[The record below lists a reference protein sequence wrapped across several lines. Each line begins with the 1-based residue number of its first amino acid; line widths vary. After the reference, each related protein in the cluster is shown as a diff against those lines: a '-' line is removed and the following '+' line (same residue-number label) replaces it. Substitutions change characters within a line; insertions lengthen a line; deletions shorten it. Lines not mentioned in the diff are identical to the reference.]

1 MQPAV
6 AGGQGRKGELEK
18 GLEAAVPAQ
27 ISRPSQRG
35 AGPSRP
41 SVARAGTQTPD
52 SARQGARR
60 GGRGRVFTPV
70 SPWAVLVGGLVV
82 PSGTGLG
89 ARGAAGGL
97 PRRRETPAPVSW
109 PSTHAGFMVVSSE
122 LPRRA
127 RGDAG
132 LGRGLTRTAG
142 LRDRP
147 QGPRLGGSSAAL
159 EESGKRRWGA
169 RWARARR
176 ISNGPISARP
186 RKGAWPQKR
195 RLLSR
200 MLCSSPRRP
209 TQTVHR
215 QPGVWA
221 LGLEWEAR
229 IRY

>member
-1 MQPAV
+1 MQPAG
-6 AGGQGRKGELEK
+6 AGGQGRKEELEK

-27 ISRPSQRG
+27 TSRPSQRG

-41 SVARAGTQTPD
+41 SVARAGSQTPD
-52 SARQGARR
+52 SARRGARR
-60 GGRGRVFTPV
+60 GGRGRVVTPV

-82 PSGTGLG
+82 PGGTELG

-97 PRRRETPAPVSW
+97 PRRGETPAPVPW

-147 QGPRLGGSSAAL
+147 QGPRVGGSSAAL
-159 EESGKRRWGA
+159 EES
-169 RWARARR
+169 
-176 ISNGPISARP
+176 
-186 RKGAWPQKR
+186 
-195 RLLSR
+195 LS
-200 MLCSSPRRP
+200 MFKYI
-209 TQTVHR
+209 H
-215 QPGVWA
+215 
-221 LGLEWEAR
+221 
-229 IRY
+229 I